1 MEKDLFENSYS
12 NLEYETQ
19 SNLSFMILFSTC
31 ISQRFE
37 NQLKKAT

>member
-12 NLEYETQ
+12 NLEYETVK
-19 SNLSFMILFSTC
+19 FVIYDFILNPHQ
-31 ISQRFE
+31 SQRFE